1 MERRIRRLL
10 IANRG
15 EIVSRVART
24 ARAMGIEPVGVF
36 AEPDR
41 GLPFVRE
48 LDAAVELRGTTPGET
63 YLDGARI
70 LEAARRLGA
79 DAVHPGYGFL
89 SENAEFARQV
99 EEAGLLWVGPPPE
112 VIAQMG
118 DKVAA
123 LAAMEAAGVPVLPR
137 ALLDGEDPGGLAAQA
152 ASVGFPLMVK
162 AAAGGGGRGMRI
174 VTDPA
179 ELPAAVAA
187 ARREALG
194 AFGDGRLFAEP
205 YVIDARHIEVQV
217 LADNYGN
224 VAVLFEREC
233 SIQRRHQKIVEEA
246 PSPAVSAEARERLI
260 AAAVAAVRAIGY
272 RNAGTIEFLW
282 RGDGRFSFME
292 MNTRLQVEHPVTELI
307 TGVDLVRE
315 QLRVAQGLPLS
326 VRQDELRIAG
336 HAIEVRL
343 YAEDPAA
350 GFLPQAGRV
359 RLFSAP
365 EAPWLRVD
373 AGIASGSEISPYFDP
388 MVAKVS
394 AHGQTRDEAAARLAA
409 ALDRLTVFGPP
420 TNRDFL
426 RAVLR
431 HPAFLA
437 GETTTRFL
445 ETHAIATGG
454 PPDEVLAQAAAL
466 AALTG
471 MWLRRRGARVQATIP
486 PGWRNNP
493 SQDQRTDFTAG
504 ERTLEVRYAPRR
516 DGSWRVAV
524 GEGAP
529 SEVRGFD
536 VAGDTVTAELDGLR
550 VTARWHRDG
559 MSWWLH
565 LGEHQVELTER
576 PRLPERG
583 GRKSIAGGL
592 TAPMPGKVVAVTVKP
607 GQHVEAGDVVAILEA
622 MKMEHRL
629 FAGAAGTVR
638 EVRVEPGAQVALWDV
653 IAVIDEEGATA

>member
-1 MERRIRRLL
+1 
-10 IANRG
+10 
-15 EIVSRVART
+15 
-24 ARAMGIEPVGVF
+24 
-36 AEPDR
+36 
-41 GLPFVRE
+41 
-48 LDAAVELRGTTPGET
+48 
-63 YLDGARI
+63 
-70 LEAARRLGA
+70 
-79 DAVHPGYGFL
+79 
-89 SENAEFARQV
+89 
-99 EEAGLLWVGPPPE
+99 
-112 VIAQMG
+112 
-118 DKVAA
+118 
-123 LAAMEAAGVPVLPR
+123 
-137 ALLDGEDPGGLAAQA
+137 
-152 ASVGFPLMVK
+152 
-162 AAAGGGGRGMRI
+162 MRI

-194 AFGDGRLFAEP
+194 AFGDRRLFAEP

-388 MVAKVS
+388 MVAK
-394 AHGQTRDEAAARLAA
+394 
-409 ALDRLTVFGPP
+409 
-420 TNRDFL
+420 
-426 RAVLR
+426 
-431 HPAFLA
+431 
-437 GETTTRFL
+437 
-445 ETHAIATGG
+445 
-454 PPDEVLAQAAAL
+454 
-466 AALTG
+466 
-471 MWLRRRGARVQATIP
+471 
-486 PGWRNNP
+486 
-493 SQDQRTDFTAG
+493 
-504 ERTLEVRYAPRR
+504 
-516 DGSWRVAV
+516 
-524 GEGAP
+524 
-529 SEVRGFD
+529 
-536 VAGDTVTAELDGLR
+536 
-550 VTARWHRDG
+550 
-559 MSWWLH
+559 
-565 LGEHQVELTER
+565 
-576 PRLPERG
+576 
-583 GRKSIAGGL
+583 
-592 TAPMPGKVVAVTVKP
+592 
-607 GQHVEAGDVVAILEA
+607 
-622 MKMEHRL
+622 
-629 FAGAAGTVR
+629 
-638 EVRVEPGAQVALWDV
+638 
-653 IAVIDEEGATA
+653 

>member
-41 GLPFVRE
+41 GLPYVRE

-63 YLDGARI
+63 YLDRARI

-99 EEAGLLWVGPPPE
+99 EEAGLAWVGPPPG

-137 ALLDGEDPGGLAAQA
+137 TLLDGEDAGGLAAQA
-152 ASVGFPLMVK
+152 AVVGFPLMVK

-179 ELPAAVAA
+179 ELEAAVAA
-187 ARREALG
+187 ARREAIG

-217 LADNYGN
+217 LADNHGN

-260 AAAVAAVRAIGY
+260 AAAIVAARAIGY

-315 QLRVAQGLPLS
+315 QLRIAQGLPLS
-326 VRQDELRIAG
+326 IRQEELRMSG

-388 MVAKVS
+388 MVAKVV

-431 HPAFLA
+431 HPKFLE

-445 ETHAIATGG
+445 ETHAIAPGG

-471 MWLRRRGARVQATIP
+471 MWLRRRAARVQATIP

-504 ERTLEVRYAPRR
+504 ERPLEVRYAPRR

-524 GEGAP
+524 GQGVP
-529 SEVRGFD
+529 REVRGFE
-536 VAGDTVTAELDGLR
+536 VAGDMVTAELDGLR
-550 VTARWHRDG
+550 VTARWHHEG

-583 GRKSIAGGL
+583 GRESIAGGL
-592 TAPMPGKVVAVTVKP
+592 TAPMPGKVVAVTVEP

-638 EVRVEPGAQVALWDV
+638 EVRVEPGAQVALGDV